1 MDIIGCPSLDK
12 EVKRMKV
19 TLSNV
24 KSINNLEFEIPPQG
38 VWVVTGLNGSGKT
51 SLFGALYR
59 LGAQHA
65 FQKYYKNNSSLDE
78 VDSFHDARI
87 QYSLGGVEVVY
98 RYGGQRWR
106 ATPRGNAYLL
116 QKFPFK
122 TVDYIEANG
131 ARVEPFPDEVKD
143 LRNHLAKKDVR
154 EFMADVLG
162 DSKWQQ
168 LCYVNTRRGQ
178 GNDAYLIQTL
188 VGGIKTFY
196 SEKNF
201 SLGELCVLKL
211 AKKITAVAPGSLLL
225 IDEVEMALHPLA
237 QVRLLNRVTEAAAQ
251 KKLTVLFSTHSAT
264 LIKNINHK
272 NLIFLKPDSKGNV
285 NVHRA
290 AYPAQV
296 LGEIAFDDEYGAD
309 FIFYVEDKH
318 AQILLTQMC
327 DKYIDQIAPKKAGRP
342 QYRVVPVGGF
352 VQVIEM
358 LKNGGAIFPDHIM
371 RHAFLDLDVKAT
383 LDEYKKNQ
391 NTKALEMFK
400 SVKGSFSYLP
410 VTPEMGVVEMIH
422 DAVLHNTA
430 TLQVLSSAFSGALIN
445 FRSMINSAEYK
456 KLARTNERDR
466 AKDQMSHIVA
476 QVSRKT
482 NIDEAQVKK
491 VLFSIFT
498 DFHYDGN
505 SKLQQL
511 LAPIFK

>member
-1 MDIIGCPSLDK
+1 
-12 EVKRMKV
+12 MKV

-24 KSINNLEFEIPPQG
+24 KSVKNLEFEIPQRG

-65 FQKYYKNNSSLDE
+65 FQKYYKNNSSLDQ
-78 VDSFHDARI
+78 VDSFNDARI
-87 QYSLGGVEVVY
+87 QYSIGGVDVVY

-106 ATPRGNAYLL
+106 ATPRSNAYLL
-116 QKFPFK
+116 KKFPFK

-131 ARVEPFPDEVKD
+131 SRVEPFPDEVKD

-162 DSKWQQ
+162 DSKWQR

-178 GNDAYLIQTL
+178 GNDAYLIQT
-188 VGGIKTFY
+188 VVDGVKTFY

-237 QVRLLNRVTEAAAQ
+237 QVRLLSRVIEAAAE

-264 LIKNINHK
+264 LIKNINHR
-272 NLIFLKPDSKGNV
+272 NLIFLKPDAKGD
-285 NVHRA
+285 VHVHPA

-296 LGEIAFDDEYGAD
+296 LGEIAFDEEYGTD

-327 DKYIDQIAPKKAGRP
+327 DKYVDQMAPKKAGRP

-358 LKNGGAIFPDHIM
+358 LKNGGAIFPDHVI
-371 RHAFLDLDVKAT
+371 RHAFLDEDV
-383 LDEYKKNQ
+383 LSESLVEYKKKQ
-391 NTKALEMFK
+391 NTKALDLFK
-400 SVKGSFSYLP
+400 SVKGRLSYLP
-410 VTPEMGVVEMIH
+410 VTPELGVIKMVHE
-422 DAVLHNTA
+422 AVLNNTA
-430 TLQVLSSAFSGALIN
+430 TLQILKTAFSGASIN
-445 FRSMINSAEYK
+445 FSSIIRSAEYK
-456 KLARTNERDR
+456 KYTKINERDR
-466 AKDQMSHIVA
+466 AKDQLSYIVEYIN
-476 QVSRKT
+476 SKT
-482 NIDEAQVKK
+482 NIDEAQIKK
-491 VLFSIFT
+491 SLFSIFT
-498 DFHYDGN
+498 DFFYDSN
-505 SKLQQL
+505 SELQAL
-511 LAPIFK
+511 LAPVFK

>member
-1 MDIIGCPSLDK
+1 
-12 EVKRMKV
+12 MKV

-24 KSINNLEFEIPPQG
+24 KSVKNLEFEIPQRG

-65 FQKYYKNNSSLDE
+65 FQKYYKNNSSLDQ
-78 VDSFHDARI
+78 VDSFNDARI
-87 QYSLGGVEVVY
+87 QYSIGGVDVVY

-131 ARVEPFPDEVKD
+131 SRVEPFPDEVKD

-162 DSKWQQ
+162 DAKWQQ

-178 GNDAYLIQTL
+178 GNDAYLIQT
-188 VGGIKTFY
+188 VVDGVKTFY
-196 SEKNF
+196 SERNF

-237 QVRLLNRVTEAAAQ
+237 QVRLLSRVIEAATE

-272 NLIFLKPDSKGNV
+272 NLIFLKPDPKGNV
-285 NVHRA
+285 HVHRA

-296 LGEIAFDDEYGAD
+296 LGEIAFDEEYGTD

-327 DKYIDQIAPKKAGRP
+327 DKYLDQMAPKKAGRP

-358 LKNGGAIFPDHIM
+358 LKSGGAIFPDHVI
-371 RHAFLDLDVKAT
+371 RHAFLDEDVLSESLA
-383 LDEYKKNQ
+383 EYKKRQ
-391 NTKALEMFK
+391 NTKALDLFK
-400 SVKGSFSYLP
+400 SVKGRLSYLP
-410 VTPEMGVVEMIH
+410 VTPELGVIKMIH
-422 DAVLHNTA
+422 DAVLNKTA
-430 TLQVLSSAFSGALIN
+430 TLEVLKTAFSGASIN
-445 FRSMINSAEYK
+445 LSSIIKSVEYK
-456 KLARTNERDR
+456 KYAKVNERDR
-466 AKDQMSHIVA
+466 AKDQLSYIVEYI
-476 QVSRKT
+476 SRKT
-482 NIDEAQVKK
+482 SIDEAQVKK
-491 VLFSIFT
+491 SLFSIFA
-498 DFHYDGN
+498 DFFYDNN
-505 SKLQQL
+505 SDLQAL
-511 LAPIFK
+511 LAPVFK

>member
-1 MDIIGCPSLDK
+1 
-12 EVKRMKV
+12 MKV
-19 TLSNV
+19 ILSNV
-24 KSINNLEFEIPPQG
+24 KSIKNLEFEIPPQG

-87 QYSLGGVEVVY
+87 QYSLAGVDVVY

-116 QKFPFK
+116 QKFPYK

-143 LRNHLAKKDVR
+143 LKNHLAKKDVR
-154 EFMADVLG
+154 EFMAEVLG
-162 DSKWQQ
+162 DIKWLQ

-178 GNDAYLIQTL
+178 GNDAYLIQTVL
-188 VGGIKTFY
+188 EGVKRFY

-237 QVRLLNRVTEAAAQ
+237 QVRLLKKVIEAAAQ

-264 LIKNINHK
+264 LIKNISHK

-285 NVHRA
+285 DVHRA

-358 LKNGGAIFPDHIM
+358 LKSGGAIFPDHVL
-371 RHAFLDLDVKAT
+371 RHAFLDQDV
-383 LDEYKKNQ
+383 LSVSLEEYKKKQ
-391 NTKALEMFK
+391 NNKALDMFK
-400 SVKGSFSYLP
+400 SVKGDLSYLP
-410 VTPEMGVVEMIH
+410 VTPELGVIDMIH
-422 DAVLHNTA
+422 SAVLNNTA
-430 TLQVLSSAFSGALIN
+430 TLQRLSSAFSGASIN
-445 FRSMINSAEYK
+445 FGVIIESVEYK
-456 KLARTNERDR
+456 KYAKSNERDR
-466 AKDQMSHIVA
+466 AKDQMSFV
-476 QVSRKT
+476 VSYINNKT
-482 NIDEAQVKK
+482 NIDDAQIKK
-491 VLFSIFT
+491 ALFSVFI
-498 DFHYDGN
+498 DFFYDGN
-505 SKLQQL
+505 SKLQKL